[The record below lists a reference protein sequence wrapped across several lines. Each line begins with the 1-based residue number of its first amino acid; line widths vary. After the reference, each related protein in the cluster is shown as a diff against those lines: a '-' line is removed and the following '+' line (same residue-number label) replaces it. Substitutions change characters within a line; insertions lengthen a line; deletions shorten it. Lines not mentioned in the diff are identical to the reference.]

1 MPVSE
6 NRKRMKNRPDA
17 KNPPKKKKI
26 NPTPWIALAAVVL
39 IAGALIALF
48 ATKPWAK
55 DPSADYS
62 EDYYADYYADIEI
75 AGYGTVT
82 VFLDGHAAPITVKNF
97 VSLAE
102 SGYYNGA
109 TFHRIMKGFMM
120 QGGTGDGTAQKI
132 KGEFKENGVNNPL
145 KHERGT
151 ISMARAND
159 YDSGN
164 SQFFICQTTEKCT
177 HLDGL
182 YAAFGHVTE
191 GMEIVDEIC
200 NTANP
205 TDNNGTI
212 PASEQP
218 VIVSVTIRKP

>member
-26 NPTPWIALAAVVL
+26 SPTPWIALAAVVL

-48 ATKPWAK
+48 TVKPWRK
-55 DPSADYS
+55 
-62 EDYYADYYADIEI
+62 DYYADIEI
-75 AGYGTVT
+75 AGYGTIT

-120 QGGTGDGTAQKI
+120 QGGTGDGTAKKI
-132 KGEFKENGVNNPL
+132 KGEFKKNGVNNPL

-164 SQFFICQTTEKCT
+164 SQFFICQTTEKCA
-177 HLDGL
+177 HLDGA

-205 TDNNGTI
+205 TDTNGTI

>member
-6 NRKRMKNRPDA
+6 NRKRMKTRQDA
-17 KNPPKKKKI
+17 KNPPKKKKVS
-26 NPTPWIALAAVVL
+26 PTPWIVLAAVVL
-39 IAGALIALF
+39 IAGALIALL
-48 ATKPWAK
+48 TIKPWRK
-55 DPSADYS
+55 
-62 EDYYADYYADIEI
+62 DYYADIEI
-75 AGYGTVT
+75 EGYGTIT
-82 VFLDGHAAPITVKNF
+82 VFLDGHAAPKTVKNF

-109 TFHRIMKGFMM
+109 TFHRIIKGFMM
-120 QGGTGDGTAQKI
+120 QGGTGDGTAKKI

-164 SQFFICQTTEKCT
+164 SQFFICQTTENCA
-177 HLDGL
+177 HLDGS
-182 YAAFGHVTE
+182 YAAFGHVTR

-200 NTANP
+200 NTARP

>member
-6 NRKRMKNRPDA
+6 NRKRMKTRQDA
-17 KNPPKKKKI
+17 KNPPKKKKVS
-26 NPTPWIALAAVVL
+26 PTPWIVLAAVVL
-39 IAGALIALF
+39 IAGALIALL
-48 ATKPWAK
+48 TIKPWRK
-55 DPSADYS
+55 
-62 EDYYADYYADIEI
+62 DYYADIEI
-75 AGYGTVT
+75 EGYGTIT
-82 VFLDGHAAPITVKNF
+82 VFLDGHAAPKTVKNF

-109 TFHRIMKGFMM
+109 TFHRIIKGFMM
-120 QGGTGDGTAQKI
+120 QGGTGDGTAKKI

-164 SQFFICQTTEKCT
+164 SQFFICQTTENCA
-177 HLDGL
+177 HLDGS
-182 YAAFGHVTE
+182 YAAFGHVTR

-200 NTANP
+200 NSANP
-205 TDNNGTI
+205 TDSNGTI

>member
-6 NRKRMKNRPDA
+6 NRKRMKNRQDA
-17 KNPPKKKKI
+17 KTPPKKKKI

-48 ATKPWAK
+48 TVKPWRK
-55 DPSADYS
+55 
-62 EDYYADYYADIEI
+62 DYYADIEI

-120 QGGTGDGTAQKI
+120 QGGTGDGTAKKI

-164 SQFFICQTTEKCT
+164 SQFFICQTTEKCA
-177 HLDGL
+177 HLDGA
-182 YAAFGHVTE
+182 YAAFGHVTR

-200 NTANP
+200 NSANP

>member
-6 NRKRMKNRPDA
+6 NRKRMKTRQDA
-17 KNPPKKKKI
+17 KNPPKKKKRS
-26 NPTPWIALAAVVL
+26 PTPWIVLAAVVL
-39 IAGALIALF
+39 LVGGLIALF
-48 ATKPWAK
+48 TVKPWLK
-55 DPSADYS
+55 
-62 EDYYADYYADIEI
+62 DYYADIEI
-75 AGYGTVT
+75 EGYGTIT
-82 VFLDGHAAPITVKNF
+82 VYLDGHAAPKTVKNF
-97 VSLAE
+97 VSLAK
-102 SGYYNGA
+102 SGYYDGA
-109 TFHRIMKGFMM
+109 TFHRIMQGFMM
-120 QGGTGDGTAQKI
+120 QGGIGDGTAEKI

-159 YDSGN
+159 FNSGS
-164 SQFFICQTTEKCT
+164 SQFFICQTTERCA
-177 HLDGL
+177 HLDGY

-200 NTANP
+200 NNSHP

-218 VIVSVTIRKP
+218 VIVTVTIRRR

>member
-6 NRKRMKNRPDA
+6 NRKRMKTRQDA

-48 ATKPWAK
+48 TVKPWRK
-55 DPSADYS
+55 
-62 EDYYADYYADIEI
+62 DYYADIEI
-75 AGYGTVT
+75 AGYGTIT

-120 QGGTGDGTAQKI
+120 QGGIGDGTAQKI

-164 SQFFICQTTEKCT
+164 SQFFICQTTENCA
-177 HLDGL
+177 HLDGA

-200 NTANP
+200 NNAQP

-212 PASEQP
+212 RASEQP

>member
-1 MPVSE
+1 
-6 NRKRMKNRPDA
+6 MKTRQDA
-17 KNPPKKKKI
+17 KNPPKKKKVS
-26 NPTPWIALAAVVL
+26 PTPWIVLAAVVL
-39 IAGALIALF
+39 IAGALIALL
-48 ATKPWAK
+48 TIKPWRK
-55 DPSADYS
+55 
-62 EDYYADYYADIEI
+62 DYYADIEI
-75 AGYGTVT
+75 EGYGTIT
-82 VFLDGHAAPITVKNF
+82 VFLDGHAAPKTVKNF

-109 TFHRIMKGFMM
+109 TFHRIIKGFMM
-120 QGGTGDGTAQKI
+120 QGGTGDGTAKKI

-164 SQFFICQTTEKCT
+164 SQFFICQTTENCA
-177 HLDGL
+177 HLDGS
-182 YAAFGHVTE
+182 YAAFGHVTR

-200 NTANP
+200 NTARP

>member
-6 NRKRMKNRPDA
+6 NRKRMKNRQDA

-48 ATKPWAK
+48 TVKPWRK
-55 DPSADYS
+55 
-62 EDYYADYYADIEI
+62 DYYADIEI
-75 AGYGTVT
+75 AGYGTIT
-82 VFLDGHAAPITVKNF
+82 VFLDGHAAPKTVKNF

-102 SGYYNGA
+102 SGYYDGA

-120 QGGTGDGTAQKI
+120 QGGTGDGTAKKI

-164 SQFFICQTTEKCT
+164 SQFFICQTTEKCA
-177 HLDGL
+177 HLDGA
-182 YAAFGHVTE
+182 YAAFGHVTR

-200 NTANP
+200 NSANP

-212 PASEQP
+212 PASKQP

>member
-6 NRKRMKNRPDA
+6 NRKRMKNRQDA
-17 KNPPKKKKI
+17 KNPPKKKKG

-48 ATKPWAK
+48 TVKPWRK
-55 DPSADYS
+55 
-62 EDYYADYYADIEI
+62 DYYADIEI
-75 AGYGTVT
+75 AGYGTIT

-120 QGGTGDGTAQKI
+120 QGGTGDGTAKKI

-164 SQFFICQTTEKCT
+164 SQFFICQTTENCA
-177 HLDGL
+177 HLDGA

-200 NTANP
+200 NTARP

>member
-6 NRKRMKNRPDA
+6 NRKRMKTRQDA

-26 NPTPWIALAAVVL
+26 NPTPWIVLAAVVL
-39 IAGALIALF
+39 LVGGLIALF
-48 ATKPWAK
+48 SVKPWLK
-55 DPSADYS
+55 
-62 EDYYADYYADIEI
+62 DYYADIEI
-75 AGYGTVT
+75 EGYGTIT
-82 VFLDGHAAPITVKNF
+82 VFLDGHAAPKTVKNF

-102 SGYYNGA
+102 SGYYDGA
-109 TFHRIMKGFMM
+109 TFHRIIKGFMM
-120 QGGTGDGTAQKI
+120 QGGTGDGTAKKI

-164 SQFFICQTTEKCT
+164 SQFFICQTTENCA
-177 HLDGL
+177 HLDGS
-182 YAAFGHVTE
+182 YAAFGHVTR

-200 NTANP
+200 NTARP